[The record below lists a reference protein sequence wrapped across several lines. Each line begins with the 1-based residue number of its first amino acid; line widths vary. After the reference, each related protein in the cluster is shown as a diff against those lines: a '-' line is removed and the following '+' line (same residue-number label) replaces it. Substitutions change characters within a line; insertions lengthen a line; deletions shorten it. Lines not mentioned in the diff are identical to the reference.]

1 MLCITLFYYTT
12 ILCDAMCVRMNGTCI
27 CTCIYIHISVLHGMA
42 WHRMVRHV
50 CTCVYVRNHV
60 CFYAIRHVAV
70 YEYTLHA
77 CMQHVCMHARMRT
90 LAHARTHTHT
100 NIYVYI
106 YIYICVCVCKNVF
119 IQTWT
124 HSVQDKWMYA
134 DMQIRGSTYMYT
146 YIYIY
151 VETPIHTYLY
161 MYVHTCA

>member
-90 LAHARTHTHT
+90 LAHARTHTQT
-100 NIYVYI
+100 YMYI
-106 YIYICVCVCKNVF
+106 YIYILRVCVCVKMCLFKHEHTVYR
-119 IQTWT
+119 I
-124 HSVQDKWMYA
+124 SEC
-134 DMQIRGSTYMYT
+134 MQICKYEDLHICIH
-146 YIYIY
+146 IYIY